1 MAPGHIYLSTSLVL
15 YLHTCSSVCR
25 VAGDNR
31 NGQKKIAC
39 GGVRRV
45 LRVRPICSGTSQD
58 WRKWNNVLYGIERVC
73 VIVVEQD
80 TASFLAYRNVRH
92 VPAGGGRQAAPGGRP
107 GCIKLYLLYNFPM
120 SIVIRALDKS
130 LQLRATC

>member
-25 VAGDNR
+25 VAGDNS

-45 LRVRPICSGTSQD
+45 LRVRPFVAGPRRTGASGIMFCTELNEFASLWSNRTRRRSWRTGTCATS
-58 WRKWNNVLYGIERVC
+58 
-73 VIVVEQD
+73 
-80 TASFLAYRNVRH
+80 
-92 VPAGGGRQAAPGGRP
+92 RQAAPGGRP
-107 GCIKLYLLYNFPM
+107 GCLKLYLLYNFPM